1 MNDKKR
7 SKQIAKYMRFFTAGV
22 MAFVVV
28 IGLSFSAQAAQPLDW
43 ELDIRGIIGGIA
55 GTAGSFVTEKA
66 PGMQQLSSIGK
77 LAGNVGG
84 ASKGKPKI
92 VFLLILLAVLW
103 IADVLLQSLGLMP
116 AAGSYFITGLTGGAL
131 IRAAFGAISSAVRK
145 KAA

>member
-1 MNDKKR
+1 MLFLGDSEVHR
-7 SKQIAKYMRFFTAGV
+7 SVIPMQIWKETGITSYDCSSDRQV
-22 MAFVVV
+22 
-28 IGLSFSAQAAQPLDW
+28 LSYSFSLLKRAVDRQ
-43 ELDIRGIIGGIA
+43 
-55 GTAGSFVTEKA
+55 
-66 PGMQQLSSIGK
+66 
-77 LAGNVGG
+77 
-84 ASKGKPKI
+84 KPKI